1 MITVDV
7 HREVKGFSLT
17 TQAVTALVRGVCRR
31 EGISQAQFSV
41 VIVGDRSIQKIHKT
55 FLRHNTVTDIITFS
69 LETNHIDSEIY
80 INIEQAKR
88 QAQQY
93 GVTIPNEL
101 RRLIIHGV
109 LHAAGYDDTTPRE
122 RKKMFDVQER
132 YVRELIPS

>member
-1 MITVDV
+1 MITVEV
-7 HREVKGFSLT
+7 HREEKGFRLT
-17 TQAVTALVRGVCRR
+17 TKAVAAVVRRVCRR
-31 EGISQAQFSV
+31 EGISTANFSV
-41 VIVGDRSIQKIHKT
+41 VIVGDRSIQKIHT
-55 FLRHNTVTDIITFS
+55 SFLRHNTVTDIITFS
-69 LETNHIDSEIY
+69 FETNHIDSEIY
-80 INIEQAKR
+80 INIQQAKR

-101 RRLIIHGV
+101 YRLIIHGV

>member
-7 HREVKGFSLT
+7 HRDVEGFTLT
-17 TQAVTALVRGVCRR
+17 KQAVTALVKGVCRR
-31 EGISQAQFSV
+31 EGISNAKFSV
-41 VIVGDRSIQKIHKT
+41 VFVGDNSIQKIHKT
-55 FLRHNTVTDIITFS
+55 YLRHNTVTDIITFS
-69 LETNHIDSEIY
+69 FETNLIDSELY
-80 INIEQAKR
+80 INLQQAKR
-88 QAQQY
+88 QAKQF
-93 GVTIPNEL
+93 GVTITNEL